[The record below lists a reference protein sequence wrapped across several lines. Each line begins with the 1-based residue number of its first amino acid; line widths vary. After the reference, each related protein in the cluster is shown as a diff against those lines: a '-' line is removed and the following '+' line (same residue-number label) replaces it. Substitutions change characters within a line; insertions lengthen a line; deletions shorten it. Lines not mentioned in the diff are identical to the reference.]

1 MRSKIN
7 VQKPRGLPKLYISID
22 KHCIC
27 GQEEIVFHYFFECCR
42 YTNLRNTLLN
52 DTLSFTNISVLKI
65 LHGDEM
71 VCIRDNMKI
80 NDAVSKYIISTKRFN
95 IY

>member
-1 MRSKIN
+1 MI
-7 VQKPRGLPKLYISID
+7 P
-22 KHCIC
+22 
-27 GQEEIVFHYFFECCR
+27 F
-42 YTNLRNTLLN
+42 
-52 DTLSFTNISVLKI
+52 FTNISVLKI

-80 NDAVSKYIISTKRFN
+80 NDAVSKFIISTKRFN